1 MKKTVVK
8 SLILILS
15 LILTLSFVMAFSACN
30 KNKKPTPPDT
40 SREDARDAFVQTVM
54 LARDDVWHSDLADEE
69 LAVMDNAGD
78 YIVALNWTTF
88 VADVLYDSSLQ
99 TGKIKKINE
108 VLSSDKGK
116 EVIKNIEKKQYDYV
130 PVLKDMGLTE
140 EDIQEVAFDGIVGI
154 FEKSVDIFDACINR
168 SDNVKLISQKGTTRD
183 NLDNVI
189 ASSKRSKDA
198 MMSADV
204 VELKNTL
211 YGVEDG
217 IKSIVGFAYNTVLMF
232 DSEGE
237 SSLIKMLTSGAL
249 EDATASELAIYLE
262 SAFDSVVELKAQLTN
277 DSIAKL
283 SNALGQIIDKMEGV
297 TVTSEMFSSIIS
309 IMRYI
314 YAFFDFLPYACD
326 YVENVGD
333 YLTSKDNEYS
343 NLQSVLS
350 AAFDEEY
357 IEIIYDEYGNVKSK
371 EKFNLFVPITQA
383 ILSMF
388 DVDYSSDDSLTVT
401 KAVAK
406 QQLIDMLATI
416 SASAKNDYKRSVVLI
431 YINFLLNG
439 EEGMTQDDIDIIS
452 GIIVADA
459 TIGSFR
465 NAYAKYAQDRTER
478 QGLVNCVSIFNK
490 YLNAS
495 IKVPEDVT
503 YEWFKSVLDAVR
515 AKLNIDVALMLDKS
529 VESLKTVV
537 SSIFDTYIDDVVTVA
552 KLSIA
557 KVGTPEYTALVETI
571 QSLDII
577 ELF

>member
-1 MKKTVVK
+1 MKKTVVR

-40 SREDARDAFVQTVM
+40 SREDARDAFVKIVM
-54 LARDDVWHSDLADEE
+54 LARDDAWYADLADEE
-69 LAVMDNAGD
+69 LAVIDNAGD

-88 VADVLYDSSLQ
+88 VANVLYDSSLQ

-116 EVIKNIEKKQYDYV
+116 EVIKNIEKQQYDYV
-130 PVLKDMGLTE
+130 PLLKDMGLTE
-140 EDIQEVAFDGIVGI
+140 EDIQEVAFAGIIGV

-168 SDNVKLISQKGTTRD
+168 SDNVKLISQKGTARD

-204 VELKNTL
+204 AELKNTI

-217 IKSIVGFAYNTVLMF
+217 IKSIIGFAYNTVLLF
-232 DSEGE
+232 DGEGE

-249 EDATASELAIYLE
+249 EGATASELAIYLE
-262 SAFDSVVELKAQLTN
+262 SAFDSVDELKAQLTN
-277 DSIAKL
+277 DNISKI

-297 TVTSEMFSSIIS
+297 TVTSEMFSSIIGT
-309 IMRYI
+309 MRYV

-326 YVENVGD
+326 YVENIGD
-333 YLTSKDNEYS
+333 YLTSKNNEYS

-357 IEIIYDEYGNVKSK
+357 IDYDEYGNVKSN
-371 EKFNLFVPITQA
+371 KFNLFVPISQA
-383 ILSMF
+383 VMSMF
-388 DVDYSSDDSLTVT
+388 DVDYSFDDSYIST

-406 QQLIDMLATI
+406 QQLIDML
-416 SASAKNDYKRSVVLI
+416 SSLGASAKNDYKKSVVLI

-439 EEGMTQDDIDIIS
+439 EEGMTQEDIEIIS
-452 GIIVADA
+452 GIVVADA

-465 NAYAKYAQDRTER
+465 NAYAKYA
-478 QGLVNCVSIFNK
+478 
-490 YLNAS
+490 
-495 IKVPEDVT
+495 
-503 YEWFKSVLDAVR
+503 
-515 AKLNIDVALMLDKS
+515 
-529 VESLKTVV
+529 
-537 SSIFDTYIDDVVTVA
+537 
-552 KLSIA
+552 
-557 KVGTPEYTALVETI
+557 
-571 QSLDII
+571 
-577 ELF
+577 

>member
-1 MKKTVVK
+1 MKKTVVR

-40 SREDARDAFVQTVM
+40 SREDARDAFVKIVM
-54 LARDDVWHSDLADEE
+54 LARDDAWYADLADEE
-69 LAVMDNAGD
+69 LAVIDNAGD

-88 VADVLYDSSLQ
+88 VANVLYDSSLQ

-116 EVIKNIEKKQYDYV
+116 EVIKNIEKQQYDYV
-130 PVLKDMGLTE
+130 PLLKDMGLTE
-140 EDIQEVAFDGIVGI
+140 EDIQEVAFAGIIGV

-168 SDNVKLISQKGTTRD
+168 SDNVKLISQKGTARD

-204 VELKNTL
+204 AELKNTIC
-211 YGVEDG
+211 GVEDG
-217 IKSIVGFAYNTVLMF
+217 IKSIIGFAYNTVLLF
-232 DSEGE
+232 DGEGE

-249 EDATASELAIYLE
+249 EGATASELAIYLE
-262 SAFDSVVELKAQLTN
+262 SAFDSVDELKAQLTN
-277 DSIAKL
+277 DNISKI

-297 TVTSEMFSSIIS
+297 TVTSEMFSSIIGT
-309 IMRYI
+309 MRYV

-326 YVENVGD
+326 YVENIGD
-333 YLTSKDNEYS
+333 YLTSKNNEYS

-357 IEIIYDEYGNVKSK
+357 IDYDEYGNDKSNK
-371 EKFNLFVPITQA
+371 YNLFVPISQA
-383 ILSMF
+383 VMSMF
-388 DVDYSSDDSLTVT
+388 DVDYSSDDSYIST

-406 QQLIDMLATI
+406 QQLIDML
-416 SASAKNDYKRSVVLI
+416 SSLGASAKNDYKKSVVLI

-439 EEGMTQDDIDIIS
+439 EEGMTQEDIEIIS
-452 GIIVADA
+452 GIVVADA

-465 NAYAKYAQDRTER
+465 NAYAKYAQDRNER
-478 QGLVNCVSIFNK
+478 QGLVNCVGIFNK
-490 YLNAS
+490 YLDAS

-503 YEWFKSVLDAVR
+503 YEWFRSVLDAVR
-515 AKLNIDVALMLDKS
+515 AKLNIDVSLILDKS
-529 VESLKTVV
+529 VESLKAVV
-537 SSIFDTYIDDVVTVA
+537 SSIFDDNIDDVATIA

-557 KVGTPEYTALVETI
+557 KVGTPEYTALVEI
-571 QSLDII
+571 IKSLGII